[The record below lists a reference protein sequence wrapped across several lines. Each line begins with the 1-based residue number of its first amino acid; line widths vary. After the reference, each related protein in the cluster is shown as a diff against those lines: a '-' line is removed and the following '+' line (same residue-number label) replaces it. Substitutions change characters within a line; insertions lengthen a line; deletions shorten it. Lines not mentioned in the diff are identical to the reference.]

1 MWWAAVLALLAGLL
15 TAAVML
21 RAAYR
26 VFWGERPGEAAPAA
40 GPEVREVPA
49 SLWVPMAVLAAA
61 CLALGVFP
69 QAAYPLLDRAAT
81 ALATLGR

>member
-1 MWWAAVLALLAGLL
+1 MWWAAILALLAGLL

-26 VFWGERPGEAAPAA
+26 VFWGPRAAGAA
-40 GPEVREVPA
+40 LASGPEVREVPA

>member
-1 MWWAAVLALLAGLL
+1 
-15 TAAVML
+15 
-21 RAAYR
+21 
-26 VFWGERPGEAAPAA
+26 
-40 GPEVREVPA
+40 
-49 SLWVPMAVLAAA
+49 MAVLAAA